1 MYERWNKSF
10 LEIDFF
16 FFLRFFWTWTLY
28 LESMELWYTVIK
40 IYIII
45 IKLQSLIK
53 ETIKSKVD
61 MLIDGLRY
69 H

>member
-1 MYERWNKSF
+1 MYEGWNKSF

-16 FFLRFFWTWTLY
+16 FFLRFSWTWTLY